1 VNESDMVRL
10 EIEQEINAIAS
21 ENFGGLGASW
31 TKRSVKTTIVVKDQ
45 EPVVIGGL
53 MEDAVRINESKVPL
67 LGDIPILGYL
77 FKFKRTTKQKTNLLI
92 FLTPYVIKDQAD
104 IRRIFDRKMQERKEF
119 MRSYTMFVDPEYEP
133 DIDYGRKRGLIEEIN
148 RTVRTADEDEQ
159 MLREAEVK
167 QQRREEQ
174 GPVEMPAGMTPAEP
188 GNPGEGAGEGGAPP
202 PPQPPPPQV
211 QPAQPRRKV
220 N

>member
-1 VNESDMVRL
+1 M
-10 EIEQEINAIAS
+10 
-21 ENFGGLGASW
+21 
-31 TKRSVKTTIVVKDQ
+31 VKDQ

-53 MEDAVRINESKVPL
+53 MEDSVRISESKVPL

-77 FKFKRTTKQKTNLLI
+77 FKSKKTTKQKTNLLI

-133 DIDYGRKRGLIEEIN
+133 DIDYGRKKGLIEEIN
-148 RTVRTADEDEQ
+148 GTVRTADEDEQ
-159 MLREAEVK
+159 MLRESEVK

-174 GPVEMPAGMTPAEP
+174 GPVEMPSGMGPDDQ
-188 GNPGEGAGEGGAPP
+188 GDSQGGAPP
-202 PPQPPPPQV
+202 PPPTSQPQIP
-211 QPAQPRRKV
+211 PAQPRRKI